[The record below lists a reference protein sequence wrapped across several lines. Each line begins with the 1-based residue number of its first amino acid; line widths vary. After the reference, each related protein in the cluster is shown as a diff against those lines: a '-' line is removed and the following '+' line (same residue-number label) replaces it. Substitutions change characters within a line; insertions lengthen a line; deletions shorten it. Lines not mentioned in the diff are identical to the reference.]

1 MNNKLSQNTQSLQT
15 CVSGSF
21 LVTSEYLDYLFKQQ
35 RENCLKEYKTY
46 YAGSKED
53 FAPDCIIE
61 SILNAEKPKVKSLD
75 NNLFY
80 LNFLEWYHH
89 ESNMDKG
96 GWSLVLIVKKFL
108 NR

>member
-1 MNNKLSQNTQSLQT
+1 MSNSK
-15 CVSGSF
+15 SF
-21 LVTSEYLDYLFKQQ
+21 LVTNEYLNHLFEQQ
-35 RENCLKEYKTY
+35 RENCLKEYKSY

-61 SILNAEKPKVKSLD
+61 SILNAETPKIKCLGIES
-75 NNLFY
+75 FY
-80 LNFLEWYHH
+80 LSFLEWYHH

-96 GWSLVLIVKKFL
+96 GWSLVSIVKKYL